1 MAYSRYSKRG
11 TIKNDDLGYRE
22 TFFDD
27 RDITQIE
34 QYTTNVTTYPSVDD
48 LKSINSHP
56 YRWSSQT
63 RLFKIAHE
71 YYGRPDLWWIIA
83 WYNRKPTESHFEPG
97 EIIYVPTP
105 LEEALYLY
113 ERSQRG

>member
-34 QYTTNVTTYPSVDD
+34 QYTNVTTYP
-48 LKSINSHP
+48 
-56 YRWSSQT
+56 
-63 RLFKIAHE
+63 
-71 YYGRPDLWWIIA
+71 WW
-83 WYNRKPTESHFEPG
+83 
-97 EIIYVPTP
+97 TP
-105 LEEALYLY
+105 
-113 ERSQRG
+113 